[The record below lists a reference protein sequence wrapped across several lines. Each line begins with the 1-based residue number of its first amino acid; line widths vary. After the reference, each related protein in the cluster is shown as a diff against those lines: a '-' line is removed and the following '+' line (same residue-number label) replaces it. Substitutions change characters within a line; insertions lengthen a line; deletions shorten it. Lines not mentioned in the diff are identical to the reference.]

1 MTTRLRRTCAAA
13 VLTLLAVGQ
22 TGTASAQS
30 LVERDAHADVRSS
43 PVDGDTSAPEPT
55 VTDGDIESSLLTHGR
70 YRIGVRIKFADL
82 QKAGDYRGH
91 VVQVVT
97 NEGVHRDVVLSV
109 GPNMW
114 SGMSEM
120 DRPSGAKVRCAVRH
134 SIDYTNHVVTIGFPR
149 SCVSNPRWVRLGV
162 GSFSVAGETAYAD
175 DVLLANK
182 IYDNSL
188 ALSARLRRA

>member
-1 MTTRLRRTCAAA
+1 MTSRLRRTCAAA

-22 TGTASAQS
+22 TGPASAQS
-30 LVERDAHADVRSS
+30 LVERDAHADVRSF
-43 PVDGDTSAPEPT
+43 PVDADTSAPEPT
-55 VTDGDIESSLLTHGR
+55 VTDGDIESSRLTHGR

-82 QKAGDYRGH
+82 QKTGDNRGH

-97 NEGVHRDVVLSV
+97 NEGVHRDVVLAV
-109 GPNMW
+109 GPNLW
-114 SGMSEM
+114 RGSSEM

-149 SCVSNPRWVRLGV
+149 RCVSNPRWVRLGV

-175 DVLLANK
+175 DALLANRVR
-182 IYDNSL
+182 DSSL
-188 ALSARLRRA
+188 ALSARLKRG